1 MSYEFYE
8 LVFVSGF
15 TMLGVV
21 LMMRRE
27 RLRRQ
32 KMEAASMR
40 RILATVCK

>member
-1 MSYEFYE
+1 MSYEMYE
-8 LVFVSGF
+8 LVFVGGF
-15 TMLGVV
+15 AMLGVA

-40 RILATVCK
+40 RILTTVCK